1 MPSTC
6 LIGSRYRLA
15 ERLGCGGMGS
25 VFRAYDEHDERD
37 VAVKLMARDLGENE
51 LAVRRFRR
59 EAGICARLRHPN
71 IVAGLASGYDAYLN
85 RHYIV
90 MELVKG
96 DDVGVLAARNGG
108 LPPAEV
114 IGVTAQIADALE
126 YTHAH
131 EVVHGDIAPGNI
143 LIRTADHT
151 AKLAD
156 FGLARLRWAGPDSP
170 GRVVGTPRY
179 LAPEVARGECATE
192 LSDLYSLAAVAHA
205 LLTVDA
211 PVLRRSDV
219 PSGVADA
226 ILKSLANDPLDRHE
240 SIAAFAEDLVGSRL
254 ACVA

>member
-6 LIGSRYRLA
+6 LIGSRYRLT

-25 VFRAYDEHDERD
+25 VFRAYDEHDERE
-37 VAVKLMARDLGENE
+37 VAVKLMARDLAEDE

-59 EAGICARLRHPN
+59 EAGICARLHHPN
-71 IVAGLASGYDAYLN
+71 IVEGLGSGYDADSA
-85 RHYIV
+85 RHFIV
-90 MELVKG
+90 MELVDG
-96 DDVGVLAARNGG
+96 DDAGKLAERNGG

-114 IGVTAQIADALE
+114 IGVIAQIADALA

-131 EVVHGDIAPGNI
+131 DVVHGDISPGNI
-143 LIRTADHT
+143 LIRAADHT

-156 FGLARLRWAGPDSP
+156 FGLSRLRWAGPDTP
-170 GRVVGTPRY
+170 GRVIGTLRY
-179 LAPEVARGECATE
+179 LAPEVACGDCATE
-192 LSDLYSLAAVAHA
+192 LSDLYSLGAVAHR
-205 LLTVDA
+205 LLTFDA

-219 PSGVADA
+219 PGGVADA
-226 ILKSLANDPLDRHE
+226 IMKSLAIDPLDRHE